1 MPQLDAG
8 SRPNTLAKLDGR
20 TREVR
25 LMRQFRAELT
35 AQLGGK
41 LSFTQVAMVE
51 RATWLWLRVAQ
62 LDARTVSGEMSDHD
76 ARAYLAWS
84 NTLNRCLSQ
93 LGIKSPSYAA
103 EDATQ

>member
-1 MPQLDAG
+1 MPQLEAG

-25 LMRQFRAELT
+25 LMRQFRTELIAEV
-35 AQLGGK
+35 GGQP
-41 LSFTQVAMVE
+41 SFTQIAMIE
-51 RATWLWLRVAQ
+51 RAAWLWLRVAQ
-62 LDARTVSGEMSDHD
+62 LDARTISGEMSDHD

-93 LGIKSPSYAA
+93 LGIKNPPGAA
-103 EDATQ
+103 NGAT